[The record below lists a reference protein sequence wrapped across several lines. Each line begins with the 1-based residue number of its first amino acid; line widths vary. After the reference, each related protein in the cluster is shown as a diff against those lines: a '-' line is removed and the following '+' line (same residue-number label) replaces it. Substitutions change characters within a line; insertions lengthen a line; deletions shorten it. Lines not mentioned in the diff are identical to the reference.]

1 MLNYEDNR
9 LISMSEDGFTGF
21 CPKCGAKIHESAD
34 FCPECGNPVHGVVA
48 AAPTF
53 GGPVVGA
60 PDMTDKKAADSRLMW
75 VTVLTAIFAIFAII
89 GGIYS
94 VVGIDSMI
102 QMLKDVLG
110 TDGWT
115 QFLSDMGMT
124 EAQLHDYIVNSGY
137 ISIITGVIV
146 AITLV
151 LVVIRKNWM
160 IAVATCALG
169 SVSCFFTIAVVPSSM
184 VSSTAFSAAFQFVI
198 GMIVTYLIYKSKAA
212 FTS

>member
-1 MLNYEDNR
+1 
-9 LISMSEDGFTGF
+9 MSEDGFTGF
-21 CPKCGAKIHESAD
+21 CSKCGAKIHESAD
-34 FCPECGNPVHGVVA
+34 FCPECGNPVHGGVA
-48 AAPTF
+48 AASTF
-53 GGPVVGA
+53 GGPAVGG

-102 QMLKDVLG
+102 QMFKDALG

-124 EAQLHDYIVNSGY
+124 ETQFHDYVVNSGY
-137 ISIITGVIV
+137 VSITSGAIV
-146 AITLV
+146 AITLI

-169 SVSCFFTIAVVPSSM
+169 SVSCFFALAVVPSEM
-184 VSSTAFSAAFQFVI
+184 VSSTAFSAALQFVI
-198 GMIVTYLIYKSKAA
+198 GMIVTYMIYKSKVA